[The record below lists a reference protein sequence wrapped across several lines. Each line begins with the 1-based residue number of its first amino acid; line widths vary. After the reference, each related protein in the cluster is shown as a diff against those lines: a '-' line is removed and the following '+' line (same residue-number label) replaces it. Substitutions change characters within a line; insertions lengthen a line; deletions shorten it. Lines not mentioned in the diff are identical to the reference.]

1 VDCPVCKHAMI
12 TLELRDVE
20 IDHCV
25 ACGGIWLD
33 GGELELLLDDP
44 RRAAELLKSFEVG
57 AKCKEA
63 PRRCPICRRK
73 MEKIVV
79 GKDRPQLLID
89 KCAREHGLW
98 FDAGELEEI
107 VKRAKLDKENKI
119 PQILADMF
127 GKNAS

>member
-1 VDCPVCKHAMI
+1 MDCPVCKHAMI

-33 GGELELLLDDP
+33 GDELELLLDDP
-44 RRAAELLKSFEVG
+44 QRAKNLLKSFE
-57 AKCKEA
+57 ADAACKET
-63 PRRCPICRRK
+63 PRKCPICRRR
-73 MEKIVV
+73 MQKIVV
-79 GKDRPQLLID
+79 GKDKPRLLID

-107 VKRAKLDKENKI
+107 LKRAELDTENKI
-119 PQILADMF
+119 PEILADMF
-127 GKNAS
+127 GKNVS